1 MAIIKFI
8 NNKVSLK
15 KTINYITKEE
25 KTNNMLISGKDCTS
39 ENSYEEMMAVKN
51 MYGKIGGREKLHFI
65 QSFNPEDELTYE
77 IAHEIAMKI
86 ADKFFKSFQVIVA
99 THQDTKHIHS
109 HFVVNSVNFETGKK
123 IQFSQKDLERL
134 KEYSNKLCM
143 QYGLSVTQEKSKVDD
158 IKINE
163 YKAKQKGISWKEAL
177 EKTIDLAME
186 KSTNKHDFF
195 KIMNSLGYKVT
206 WTKERKNIT
215 YTTPSGYKCRD
226 RKLHNEK
233 YLKENM
239 EQYFKEKSITQIKG
253 VKKQQETQRY
263 INISSSIASIIQ
275 QFRQNSQNEYGKN
288 VISFNKSANKQY
300 WMDKHY
306 SLEQGEEIYE
316 GEEME

>member
-8 NNKVSLK
+8 NNKNSLK
-15 KTINYITKEE
+15 KTIDYICKEE
-25 KTNNMLISGKDCTS
+25 KTNNKLITGKDCTS
-39 ENSYEEMMAVKN
+39 ENAYEEMMTVKN
-51 MYGKIGGREKLHFI
+51 MYGKLGGREKLHLI
-65 QSFNPEDELTYE
+65 QSFNPEDNLTYE
-77 IAHEIAMKI
+77 TAHEIAIKM
-86 ADKFFKSFQVIVA
+86 ANEFFNGFQVVVA
-99 THQDTKHIHS
+99 THQDTEHIHS

-134 KEYSNKLCM
+134 KQYSNKLCM
-143 QYGLSVTQEKSKVDD
+143 QYGLSVTQESSKVDD

-163 YKAKQKGISWKEAL
+163 YKAKQKGISWKETL
-177 EKTIDLAME
+177 EKNIDLAME
-186 KSTNKHDFF
+186 KATNKHEFF

-239 EQYFKEKSITQIKG
+239 EKYFKEKSITKIKG

-263 INISSSIASIIQ
+263 INISSSLASIIQ
-275 QFRQNSQNEYGKN
+275 QFKQNNQNEYEKN
-288 VISFNKSANKQY
+288 LSSLSDSAKKQY
-300 WMDKHY
+300 WMENHY
-306 SLEQGEEIYE
+306 SLEQEDD
-316 GEEME
+316 MEL

>member
-1 MAIIKFI
+1 MGIIKFI

-15 KTINYITKEE
+15 KTIDYICQNE
-25 KTNNMLISGKDCTS
+25 KTNNKLITGKDCTS
-39 ENSYEEMMAVKN
+39 ENAYEEMMAVKN
-51 MYGKIGGREKLHFI
+51 MYSKTDGREKLHFI
-65 QSFNPEDELTYE
+65 QAFNPEDDLTYE
-77 IAHEIAMKI
+77 TAHEIAMKI
-86 ADKFFKSFQVIVA
+86 ANEFFKGFQVVVA
-99 THQDTKHIHS
+99 THQDTEHIHS

-134 KEYSNKLCM
+134 KQYSNKLCM

-163 YKAKQKGISWKEAL
+163 YKAKKKGISWKETL
-177 EKTIDLAME
+177 EKNIDLAME
-186 KSTNKHDFF
+186 KATNKHEFF

-239 EQYFKEKSITQIKG
+239 EQYFKEKSITKIEG

-263 INISSSIASIIQ
+263 VSISSGLASIIQ
-275 QFRQNSQNEYGKN
+275 QFKQNNQNEYEKN
-288 VISFNKSANKQY
+288 LSSLSDSAKKQY
-300 WMDKHY
+300 WMENHY
-306 SLEQGEEIYE
+306 SLEQEDD
-316 GEEME
+316 MEL